1 MKLIPRSSDISPGI
15 DGICPGPFPPNGF
28 TVLTDAAYGNGDC
41 FGLYWP
47 IGQEHKLPIVCETY
61 HDEWRIVPAFSSIK
75 KFEEWL
81 EVNDDD
87 PHENGISIE
96 DQDFAANLF
105 RVARKCLSTGR
116 LDDALPL
123 LQRATEQ
130 LPEVSEYWLALAIQY
145 RRCKK
150 TEAAAQA
157 ALNAYLGNWAFGVPD
172 NKVIHLLSQA
182 ADVPNF
188 QDDPVIQ
195 SIKEQGLDLS
205 FGGTKENNN
214 YPLMQ
219 MCVDT
224 YFAQRKPLQALTLL
238 HNYAWIMSSETT
250 AFQERYDF
258 NIDEWRAKFR
268 QLCLEYFGDSRTQ
281 FT

>member
-195 SIKEQGLDLS
+195 CIKEQGLDLS
-205 FGGTKENNN
+205 FGGTK
-214 YPLMQ
+214 
-219 MCVDT
+219 
-224 YFAQRKPLQALTLL
+224 
-238 HNYAWIMSSETT
+238 
-250 AFQERYDF
+250 
-258 NIDEWRAKFR
+258 
-268 QLCLEYFGDSRTQ
+268 
-281 FT
+281 